1 MRLGYLCSIVG
12 ITLRLSDIVIRNFV
26 IEFKPEL
33 IDAEAVIA
41 QLGER

>member
-12 ITLRLSDIVIRNFV
+12 ITLRLSDIVIRNFGFD
-26 IEFKPEL
+26 IKPEL
-33 IDAEAVIA
+33 IDAEAAIA